1 MTILVGSVISRYP
14 CVPGSAL
21 NRLNFIAG
29 LQRLGREVYFV
40 EEIGADACVDAR
52 GEPCP
57 YGASANRDLFLEL
70 MAQFGLSERSCQV
83 FASGEQT
90 AGLTLKELLNRTK
103 DALLINMSGHVTLES
118 VLSNAARRVYVDQ
131 DPVYTQLWRS
141 KYEVNLNFDAHE
153 VFFSVGLNIGTEHS
167 PIPDAGVTW
176 QPLLP
181 VIVPELWS
189 DADTDKTPSETG
201 RFTTIASWSGYGD
214 LEYNGEWYG
223 AKHEMFTAFAEL
235 PKLSGQP
242 FEVALKSYRDEDEG
256 IRVLR
261 RGGWCISS
269 AKGLTS
275 LDRYRHFI
283 THSKAEIGIAKTA
296 YVKGN
301 SGWFSDR
308 AAHYLA
314 SGRPILAQSTGF
326 ERVLPTGEGVV
337 TFETLED
344 AAVGADL
351 ISAEYSEHAKAARAF
366 AGEYLDYRKVLPEML
381 ERCLD

>member
-14 CVPGSAL
+14 CVPGSVL
-21 NRLNFIAG
+21 NRFNFIAG
-29 LQRLGREVYFV
+29 LQRLGHEVYFV
-40 EEIGADACVDAR
+40 EEIGADACVNVR
-52 GEPCP
+52 GEPCA
-57 YGASANRDLFLEL
+57 YEKSANRDLFLEL
-70 MAQFGLSERSCQV
+70 MTQFGLSERACQV
-83 FASGEQT
+83 FEGGEQT
-90 AGLTLKELLNRTK
+90 AGLTLKELLNDTK
-103 DALLINMSGHVTLES
+103 DALLINMSGHVTLNAI
-118 VLSNAARRVYVDQ
+118 LSNAARRVYVDQ

-141 KYEVNLNFDAHE
+141 EYDANLNFDAHE
-153 VFFSVGLNIGTEHS
+153 VFFSVGLNIGTKHS
-167 PIPDAGVTW
+167 PIPDAGVSW

-181 VIVPELWS
+181 VIVPELWT
-189 DADTDKTPSETG
+189 AEPLSETG

-214 LEYNGEWYG
+214 LEYKGEWYG

-242 FEVALKSYRDEDEG
+242 FEVALKSYRDEDAG
-256 IRVLR
+256 IQALR

-269 AKGLTS
+269 AQTLTS
-275 LDRYRHFI
+275 LERYKDFI
-283 THSKAEIGIAKTA
+283 GTSKAEIGIAKTA

-314 SGRPILAQSTGF
+314 SGRPVLAHSTGF
-326 ERVLPTGEGVV
+326 ERILPTGEGVV

-344 AAVGADL
+344 AAASANL
-351 ISAEYSEHAKAARAF
+351 ISAEYDKHAKAARAF
-366 AGEYLDYRKVLPEML
+366 TSEYLDYRKVLPEML

>member
-14 CVPGSAL
+14 CVPGSVL

-29 LQRLGREVYFV
+29 LQRLGHEVYFV
-40 EEIGADACVDAR
+40 EEIGADACVNAR
-52 GEPCP
+52 GGPCP
-57 YGASANRDLFLEL
+57 YEESANRDLFLEL
-70 MAQFGLSERSCQV
+70 MAQFGLGERACQV
-83 FASGEQT
+83 FAGGEQT
-90 AGLTLKELLNRTK
+90 AGLTLKELLNNTK

-118 VLSNAARRVYVDQ
+118 ILTNAARRVYVDQ

-141 KYEVNLNFDAHE
+141 EYDVDLNFDAHD
-153 VFFSVGLNIGTEHS
+153 VFFSVGLNIGTKHS

-189 DADTDKTPSETG
+189 DADKASSETG
-201 RFTTIASWSGYGD
+201 RFTTIASWGGYGD

-223 AKHEMFTAFAEL
+223 AKHEMFTAYAEL
-235 PKLSGQP
+235 PKLSGHP

-256 IRVLR
+256 IQALR
-261 RGGWCISS
+261 RSGWCISS
-269 AKGLTS
+269 AKDLTS
-275 LDRYRHFI
+275 LDRYKRFI
-283 THSKAEIGIAKTA
+283 SNSRAEIGIAKTA

-314 SGRPILAQSTGF
+314 SGRPVLAQSTGF

-337 TFETLED
+337 AFETSAD

-351 ISAEYSEHAKAARAF
+351 ISTEYDKHAKAARAF

-381 ERCLD
+381 AHCLD